1 MTKHWGVPT
10 SGDNIIVSTGAV
22 TAIAAAFASLINP
35 GDEVLLPSPAW
46 PNYASAATL
55 LGATVGTYPMPAS
68 SGWLPTAEGLRSS
81 ITSNTK
87 AVVLNNPSNPTGRL
101 MPPQLVADMLDVCH
115 EVCCASWP
123 APSQPLASH
132 CTHLPSPVAA
142 RLACMWLQMK
152 SMATWCLMSPGLLAA
167 VFRMCWCCLLLVAS
181 HLCSYPCECQV
192 LCRRL

>member
-22 TAIAAAFASLINP
+22 TAIAAAFASLVNP

-81 ITSNTK
+81 ITPNTK

-115 EVCCASWP
+115 EVGAVRRGRLH
-123 APSQPLASH
+123 PSHFA
-132 CTHLPSPVAA
+132 THSTYLPSP
-142 RLACMWLQMK
+142 RLPG
-152 SMATWCLMSPGLLAA
+152 WCVCG
-167 VFRMCWCCLLLVAS
+167 
-181 HLCSYPCECQV
+181 
-192 LCRRL
+192 CR